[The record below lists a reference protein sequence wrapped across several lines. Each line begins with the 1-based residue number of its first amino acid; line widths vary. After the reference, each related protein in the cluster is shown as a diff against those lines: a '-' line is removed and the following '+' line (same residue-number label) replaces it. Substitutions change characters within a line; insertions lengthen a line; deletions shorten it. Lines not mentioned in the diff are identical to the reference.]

1 MNRYLRIGAALFA
14 VSSLSACA
22 TVLRG
27 TNQKYEIT
35 SVPPGADVELSTGQ
49 TCVTPCKLKL
59 KRKTPFTVTVKKD
72 GFETA
77 TAQVESKFTG
87 AGAGAGN
94 ILLGGVIGAV
104 VDSSNGSMRSLRPNP
119 LEVTLVPAGGA
130 APQQ

>member
-1 MNRYLRIGAALFA
+1 MNAYLRIGAALVA

-27 TNQKYEIT
+27 TNQKFEIS

-59 KRKTPFTVTVKKD
+59 KRKNSFTATIKKP
-72 GFETA
+72 GYQTA

-94 ILLGGVIGAV
+94 IIAGGIIGV
-104 VDSSNGSMRSLRPNP
+104 LVDSGNGSMRSLRPSP
-119 LEVTLVPAGGA
+119 LEVKLVPTDSSA
-130 APQQ
+130 Q